1 MIRVVIDTNVI
12 VSANIKDEGAE
23 ALVLNL
29 VANRYLQLYVS
40 AATLKEY
47 EAVLARPKLR
57 FDLVRVHKAMELIR
71 NVSILVKP
79 SRLLSISPDEPD
91 NRFLE
96 CVEAAKA
103 DYLVTGNKRHFPAS
117 LGNTQVVNARELLEI
132 ITPDLQR

>member
-1 MIRVVIDTNVI
+1 MRVVIDTNVI

-40 AATLKEY
+40 AATLEEC

-57 FDLVRVHKAMELIR
+57 LDPVRVRETVGLIR
-71 NVSILVKP
+71 KVSILTKP
-79 SRLLSISPDEPD
+79 SRLLSVSPDEPD

-96 CVEAAKA
+96 CADAAGA

-117 LGNTQVVNARELLEI
+117 FGNTRVVNARELIEI